1 MIAAYVDLKLMWML
15 MFEIFVFLNIAIIL
29 LSIKFYML
37 RYLIF
42 DDHRY
47 NSDDTADF
55 CSYHSHLQHSYL
67 K

>member
-1 MIAAYVDLKLMWML
+1 
-15 MFEIFVFLNIAIIL
+15 MFEISVFLNIAIIL

-47 NSDDTADF
+47 NSVIMIQLIFVVIIATY
-55 CSYHSHLQHSYL
+55 SIVTRKLTGHLHS
-67 K
+67 